1 VESGAAR
8 SDCRADEILTECGHP
23 CPLHSLFTFAFGL
36 FYISADKDV
45 RAPQFMKFSAS
56 LPKEVLK
63 MSLDSI
69 LSHKFRSGLTILG
82 IVIGI
87 ITAIVVASIL
97 TGMRQSIVSI
107 VEDYG
112 TNNIYAFH
120 LTTGLSNGNRDE
132 RNRKPLTEADADAL
146 LTQSSAIEDVA
157 MVAPNIGSWG
167 AGFDDNLVYEGKNY
181 RWALTD
187 GVTANYAQIVNLV
200 LKQGRWLSEADNQQR
215 RNVLV
220 VGVNTVEALFPGKED
235 EAVGKVVRMNG
246 TTWEI
251 VGVIEKRKA
260 GFFGENEE
268 DRKIFLPFR
277 TARKAAPLRDAILHI
292 IQAKQGQLN
301 DAVAEVEGIL
311 RQRREVK
318 YGDPNNFDVK
328 TADNFIAQFD
338 GIIGGVGAAAIAI
351 SMLGLL
357 VGGIGVMNIM
367 LVSVTERTKEIGI
380 RKAIGATKSAIVLQ
394 FLLEAMTLT
403 FFGGVIGI
411 VLAVGISNLIMLLIP
426 SIPATVEFWMIG
438 LSLSVSVGIGLIFGV
453 LPARKAAKLDPIE
466 CLRYE

>member
-1 VESGAAR
+1 MA
-8 SDCRADEILTECGHP
+8 I
-23 CPLHSLFTFAFGL
+23 
-36 FYISADKDV
+36 
-45 RAPQFMKFSAS
+45 
-56 LPKEVLK
+56 
-63 MSLDSI
+63 DSI
-69 LSHKFRSGLTILG
+69 YSHKFRSGLTILG
-82 IVIGI
+82 IVVGI
-87 ITAIVVASIL
+87 VTAIVVASIL

-107 VEDYG
+107 VEEYG

-120 LTTGLSNGNRDE
+120 LSTGFGPPNREE
-132 RNRKPLTEADADAL
+132 RNRKPLTADDANAIL
-146 LTQSSAIEDVA
+146 AQSSSIEDIALVA
-157 MVAPNIGSWG
+157 INIGSWG
-167 AGFDDNLVYEGKNY
+167 SGFDDNLVYEGKNY

-187 GVTANYAQIVNLV
+187 GVTSNYQTIANLV
-200 LKQGRWLSEADNQQR
+200 LKDGRFITEADNYQR

-235 EAVGKVVRMNG
+235 DAVGKVVRMNG
-246 TTWEI
+246 STWEI
-251 VGVIEKRKA
+251 IGVVEKRKA

-268 DRKIFLPFR
+268 DRKVFLPFR
-277 TARKAAPLRDAILHI
+277 TARKEAPERDAVLQI

-318 YGDPNNFDVK
+318 TGAPNDFDVK

-338 GIIGGVGAAAIAI
+338 GIIGGVGIAAIAI

-380 RKAIGATKSAIVLQ
+380 RKAIGATKNAIVFQ

-403 FFGGVIGI
+403 FFGGIVGVI
-411 VLAVGISNLIMLLIP
+411 LAVGISNLIMLLIP
-426 SIPATVEFWMIG
+426 SIPATVELWMVGI
-438 LSLSVSVGIGLIFGV
+438 SLGVSVSIGLIFGV
-453 LPARKAAKLDPIE
+453 LPARKASRLDPIE